1 MNSSFV
7 SRVSSKRRA
16 FIAQLAGCSA
26 LALTGLTGVAQ
37 AQPNAY
43 PHKPITIVVAYPAG
57 GDTDVLAR
65 IMADKLS
72 ARMGQPVVVENRT
85 GSSGVI
91 GATFVARAQPDGYT
105 LLLAPNTIAIT
116 PHVLQ
121 ASGAKLNAAQD
132 LTPIIQ
138 LASQSLF
145 VVVEKSTGVTNIS
158 ELIAANKAGKLT
170 TYASPGAGSPM
181 HIMGELFDKA
191 TGTKIQ
197 QVPYRGSAPAIAD
210 LVGKHVPLM
219 YSTLGPMEQHLKAG
233 SLLAIA
239 VGDPVR
245 SPFLPKVPTMT
256 ELGYPSVQVGAWQ
269 ALFGPKNL
277 PAGVLATL
285 NQHCNDILKMPEVA
299 ERMTALSMQTSGGT
313 PAQMKTLVQADY
325 DKYARL
331 TKEFNIRAD

>member
-1 MNSSFV
+1 MPSSVV
-7 SRVSSKRRA
+7 SRTRRSA
-16 FIAQLAGCSA
+16 LAQMLGCSVW
-26 LALTGLTGVAQ
+26 ALTGLAGVAQ
-37 AQPNAY
+37 AQSY
-43 PHKPITIVVAYPAG
+43 PSKPITIVVAYPAG
-57 GDTDVLAR
+57 GDTDILAR
-65 IMADKLS
+65 ILAEKLT
-72 ARMGQPVVVENRT
+72 ARLGQPVVVENRT

-91 GATFVARAQPDGYT
+91 GATFVSRSQPDGHT

-121 ASGAKLNAAQD
+121 SSSAKLNAAQD
-132 LTPIIQ
+132 LTPITQ

-145 VVVEKSTGVTNIS
+145 VVVEKSTGIS
-158 ELIAANKAGKLT
+158 SIKELIAANKAGKVS

-181 HIMGELFDKA
+181 HVLAELFDKA

-233 SLLAIA
+233 NLLALA
-239 VGDPVR
+239 VADPVR
-245 SPFLPKVPTMT
+245 SPFLPQVPSLT

-269 ALFGPKNL
+269 ALFGPKNMA
-277 PAGVLATL
+277 PAVVALL
-285 NQHCNDILKMPEVA
+285 NQHCNEILKMPDIA
-299 ERMTALSMQTSGGT
+299 DRMTSMSIQVKGST
-313 PAQMKTLVQADY
+313 PAQMQALAQSDY